1 MIVVDASVLT
11 NALAF
16 TDGRGQRART
26 ALIQDPEWA
35 APEHW
40 KAEVF
45 SALRVL
51 SLGGRITEKYATHAI
66 RRLATLVVDQ
76 VCLGEL
82 LPEMWRLRTTISGY
96 DAAYVALAHVR
107 GLTLLTSD
115 IRLAKAAISHCRTHL
130 VE

>member
-16 TDGRGQRART
+16 TDGRGKRARA
-26 ALIQDPEWA
+26 ALLQDPEWA

-45 SALRVL
+45 SALRGL
-51 SLGGRITEKYATHAI
+51 TLGGRLTETSAARAI
-66 RRLATLVVDQ
+66 ERLASLVVDQ
-76 VCLGEL
+76 VCLHEL
-82 LPEMWRLRTTISGY
+82 LAEMWRLRTTINGY
-96 DAAYVALAHVR
+96 DAAYVALASAR

-115 IRLAKAAISHCRTHL
+115 IRLAKAAISHCRTHFI
-130 VE
+130 E